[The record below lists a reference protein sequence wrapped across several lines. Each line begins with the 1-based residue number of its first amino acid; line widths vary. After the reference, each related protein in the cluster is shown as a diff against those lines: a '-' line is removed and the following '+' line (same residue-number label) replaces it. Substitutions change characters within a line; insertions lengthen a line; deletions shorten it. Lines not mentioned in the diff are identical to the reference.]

1 VSGVA
6 SDLLSRP
13 LAEVARLVKSRAVSP
28 VELTR
33 ESLAQIDRYDSRLRA
48 FISRYDEPAMRA
60 ARNAEAEV
68 GRGEYRGPLHGIPIG
83 LKDNIFLGGRV
94 TTMGSKIHR
103 DHVPD
108 DDAGVVTK
116 LAAAGA
122 IVLGKTNMHEYAL
135 GVTTDNPHF
144 GTCRN
149 PWDLNRTPG
158 GSSGGSAAAVAS
170 EMVFAALGTDTSG
183 SIRIP
188 AAACGLVGMKPTYGR
203 VGKSGVFPE
212 AWTLDHVGIL
222 TRSVADAAIM
232 LDAITGHDLGDPA
245 SLKIAGTRCTD
256 GLATDIRGLVIG
268 VEEDYFFA
276 DVVDDV
282 ARIVRAAIDALRDLG
297 ATIKPIKL
305 PSLRH
310 CVWALTIIDSA
321 ETTTVHQ
328 SMLERRPEDY
338 GDDVRLLLEC
348 GTLPTAVDYLQA
360 QQLRR
365 RIKEEIAEVF
375 TKIDVMAA
383 PTLPIRTPAIGETTS
398 LINGSSTDTVEALMR
413 LVGPG
418 NLVGL
423 PSMSVPCGIL
433 DGMPV
438 GLELV
443 GSPLGEQRVLNV
455 GAAFEAIDPLHGL
468 HAVAYLDPADLQE
481 GLRS

>member
-1 VSGVA
+1 MSGVA

-13 LAEVARLVKSRAVSP
+13 LAEVAKLIKSREVSP
-28 VELTR
+28 AELTR
-33 ESLAQIDRYDSRLRA
+33 ESLAHIDRYDSQLRA
-48 FISRYDEPAMRA
+48 FISRYDDTAMRA
-60 ARNAEAEV
+60 AQNAEAAI

-83 LKDNIFLGGRV
+83 LKDNIFLRGRV
-94 TTMGSKIHR
+94 TTMGSKIHH
-103 DHVPD
+103 DYLPNE
-108 DDAGVVTK
+108 DAGVVTK
-116 LAAAGA
+116 LNTAGA

-149 PWDLNRTPG
+149 PWDLHRSPG

-212 AWTLDHVGIL
+212 AWTLDHVGTL

-232 LDAITGHDLGDPA
+232 LDAITGHDPHDPA
-245 SLKIAGTRCTD
+245 SLNMVGTHCAQ
-256 GLATDIRGLVIG
+256 GLSTDIRGLVIG

-276 DVVDDV
+276 DVDDDV
-282 ARIVRAAIDALRDLG
+282 ARIVRAAIDALSDLG

-305 PSLRH
+305 PRLRH
-310 CVWALTIIDSA
+310 AVWALTIIDSS

-328 SMLERRPEDY
+328 SMLDSRPQDY

-365 RIKEEIAEVF
+365 RIKDEFAAVF
-375 TKIDVMAA
+375 TEIDVLAA
-383 PTLPIRTPAIGETTS
+383 PTLPIQTPAIGEMAS

-413 LVGPG
+413 MVGPG

-423 PSMSVPCGIL
+423 PSLSVPCGVL
-433 DGMPV
+433 AGMPV
-438 GLELV
+438 GLELI
-443 GSPLGEQRVLNV
+443 GPPLGEQRVLNV
-455 GAAFEAIDPLHGL
+455 GAAFEATSPLQGL
-468 HAVAYLDPADLQE
+468 CAAAYLDK
-481 GLRS
+481 